1 MIRKGKER
9 INSTTSFCL
18 MSIFSLVFFFFFFF
32 FLFNVYLSLIFFFFI
47 LFNVIIFPYGVG

>member
-32 FLFNVYLSLIFFFFI
+32 LFNVYLSLISFFFI